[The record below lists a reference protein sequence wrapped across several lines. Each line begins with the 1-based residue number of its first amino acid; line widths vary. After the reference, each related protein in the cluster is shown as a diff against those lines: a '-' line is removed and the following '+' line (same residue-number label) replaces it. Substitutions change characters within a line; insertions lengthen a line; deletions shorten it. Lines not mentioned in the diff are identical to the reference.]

1 MGVKVNC
8 LRPLFFVRFLSGVFT
23 DLYLGDELMASL
35 PYVTAPGNVERAL
48 KQIKSAATPESV
60 SQDFVKT
67 ILGIP
72 GGSGNQMTAFLRK
85 IGFATPDGQPT
96 DIYKKFRNTATE
108 GWAAAQ
114 ALKIGYAPLYVRN
127 EYMHQLSEE
136 QLRGLIV
143 EETGVEQESAIVTNV
158 LGCIKHLKRH
168 AKWSAE
174 TVDED
179 VERTPL
185 AQQNSIQDQ
194 RSSRSPEASLGVG
207 LNLGYTINLNLP
219 ATSDPAVFNAI
230 FRALKEHLLSMR
242 NE

>member
-1 MGVKVNC
+1 
-8 LRPLFFVRFLSGVFT
+8 
-23 DLYLGDELMASL
+23 MASL

-48 KQIKSAATPESV
+48 KQIKSAATPEAV

-72 GGSGNQMTAFLRK
+72 GGSGNQMTAYLRK
-85 IGFATPDGQPT
+85 IGFAAPDGQPT

-114 ALKIGYAPLYVRN
+114 ALKTGYAPLYVRN
-127 EYMHQLSEE
+127 EYMHQLSDE

-143 EETGVEQESAIVTNV
+143 EETGVEQDSVVVSNV
-158 LGCIKHLKRH
+158 LGCIKHLKKH
-168 AKWSAE
+168 AKWNTDVVEE
-174 TVDED
+174 TP
-179 VERTPL
+179 ERVPAAISTHSDHGQHGFVPEM
-185 AQQNSIQDQ
+185 AP
-194 RSSRSPEASLGVG
+194 SRLG

-230 FRALKEHLLSMR
+230 FRALKEHLLSTS
-242 NE
+242 ND